1 MFCVCAGIEEDF
13 ALLELQLQA
22 ISAAS
27 SAGTKPVETT
37 AQLVAGFDA
46 VGDLAYRAQLLPPV
60 RAAVIL
66 SSLEECRAACSGL
79 PRSVSG
85 ELMISTLRHVKLS

>member
-1 MFCVCAGIEEDF
+1 MYCLCSGIEEDF

-27 SAGTKPVETT
+27 AAGTKPVETT
-37 AQLVAGFDA
+37 AQLVAGFEA

-60 RAAVIL
+60 SAGTIL
-66 SSLEECRAACSGL
+66 PSLEECWAASFLEPCL
-79 PRSVSG
+79 EHLLEV
-85 ELMISTLRHVKLS
+85 II

>member
-1 MFCVCAGIEEDF
+1 MTLHPSSSNRKCLWGAGIEEDF

-60 RAAVIL
+60 RAAAIL
-66 SSLEECRAACSGL
+66 PSLEECWAASFL
-79 PRSVSG
+79 
-85 ELMISTLRHVKLS
+85 EQLH

>member
-1 MFCVCAGIEEDF
+1 MYCLCSGIEEDF

-60 RAAVIL
+60 SAGTIL
-66 SSLEECRAACSGL
+66 PSLEECWAASFLEPCL
-79 PRSVSG
+79 EHLLEV
-85 ELMISTLRHVKLS
+85 II